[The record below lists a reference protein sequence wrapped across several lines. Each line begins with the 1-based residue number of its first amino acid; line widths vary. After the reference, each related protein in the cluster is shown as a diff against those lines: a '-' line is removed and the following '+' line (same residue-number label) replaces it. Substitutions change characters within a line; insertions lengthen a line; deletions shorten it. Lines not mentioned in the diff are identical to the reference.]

1 MTNSEPMFTQGVNIE
16 NKECQV
22 NMYGSGW
29 RSRMNK
35 RNWEGTVKNVGGEL
49 RKKWS
54 IILLQ
59 RGQGMTVNPNQHIP
73 KELWR

>member
-49 RKKWS
+49 RKKMINNIVTERS
-54 IILLQ
+54 
-59 RGQGMTVNPNQHIP
+59 RNDC
-73 KELWR
+73 